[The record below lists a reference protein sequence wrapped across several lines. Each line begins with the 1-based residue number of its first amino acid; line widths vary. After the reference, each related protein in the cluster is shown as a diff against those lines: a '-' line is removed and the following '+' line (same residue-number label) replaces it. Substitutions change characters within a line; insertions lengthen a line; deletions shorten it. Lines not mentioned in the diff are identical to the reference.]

1 MTKAKPAPVA
11 AQARTFI
18 AVVLDRSG
26 SMEAIRGDAIGGFN
40 AFLADQKALPG
51 AATLLLAQF
60 DDEYEVVYDAL
71 PIADVRELTQKTF
84 VPRGSTALFDA
95 LGRTLNDVAARLS
108 RLSPEQKP
116 ARVIVVVITDGE
128 ENASREFTL
137 PMVKKMIEERRRE
150 AWEILF
156 LGTSEQAIEQ
166 ACAVGIDRR
175 STGLFTRTPAGTRDV
190 FQRVSRSIGASR
202 TTGRPPTLDPDAKKK
217 MN

>member
-1 MTKAKPAPVA
+1 MPQAKPAPLGP
-11 AQARTFI
+11 QARTFI

-51 AATLLLAQF
+51 AATLLAQF
-60 DDEYEVVYDAL
+60 DDEYEVVYDAS
-71 PIADVRELTQKTF
+71 PIADVRELTQETF

-108 RLSPEQKP
+108 RLSPETKP
-116 ARVIVVVITDGE
+116 ERVIVVVLTDGE
-128 ENASREFTL
+128 ENASREFSL
-137 PMVKKMIEERRRE
+137 PMVREMIEARRRE

-190 FQRVSRSIGASR
+190 FHRVSRSIGASR
-202 TTGRPPTLDPDAKKK
+202 TTGRPPTLDPDDKKR